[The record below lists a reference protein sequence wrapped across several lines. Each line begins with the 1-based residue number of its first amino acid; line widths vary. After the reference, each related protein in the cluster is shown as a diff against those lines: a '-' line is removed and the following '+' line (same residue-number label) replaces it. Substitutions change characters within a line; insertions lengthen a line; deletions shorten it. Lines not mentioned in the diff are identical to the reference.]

1 MVTSTFRP
9 RLPELDHD
17 PRDKNDP
24 LLLGCPPTNLVFV
37 SGNVGASTGTSIPK
51 LIFIIG
57 ESYREDLANGS
68 VGEMAPAISGVPDRS
83 TAHNLFKALADVR
96 IKASDNYDKYCS

>member
-1 MVTSTFRP
+1 MVTATFRP

-17 PRDKNDP
+17 PRIKNDP
-24 LLLGCPPTNLVFV
+24 LLWAVLQRTF
-37 SGNVGASTGTSIPK
+37 IPK

-68 VGEMAPAISGVPDRS
+68 VGEMAPAIPGVPDRS
-83 TAHNLFKALADVR
+83 TAHNPLKALADVR
-96 IKASDNYDKYCS
+96 IKASDNYDK